1 MGAVG
6 GVVVGVVVGA
16 VVGLV
21 VAAVVG
27 TVVGITVG
35 AEVVPVVGVG
45 AVGEVVVCA
54 LVGLSVGTTTGK
66 SVGRIVEPGL
76 VANVPAGPVDGCVVG
91 LSAGFVA
98 GTVAGFVMFTV
109 GLPETVSVGSAIS
122 SVGDASVLFVVT
134 GWADTAVEG
143 AMVSP
148 VGAGVGS
155 AEGATEGTTIAGADE
170 AVAWESSC
178 ICGLF
183 LSGNSQIN
191 PITSKIPTTA
201 KSHRRSF
208 FSGGMISF
216 SAKGFMQ

>member
-1 MGAVG
+1 MVVGAVVG
-6 GVVVGVVVGA
+6 FVVGVVVGVVVGA
-16 VVGLV
+16 
-21 VAAVVG
+21 
-27 TVVGITVG
+27 VVGITVG
-35 AEVVPVVGVG
+35 AEVVPVVGVEG
-45 AVGEVVVCA
+45 VGEVVVCA
-54 LVGLSVGTTTGK
+54 LVGLSVGTTTGE
-66 SVGRIVEPGL
+66 SVGWIVEPGL
-76 VANVPAGPVDGCVVG
+76 VASVPADPVEGCVVG

-98 GTVAGFVMFTV
+98 GTVAGFVIFTV

-134 GWADTAVEG
+134 GWADTSVEG

-155 AEGATEGTTIAGADE
+155 AEGATEGTTVAGADE

-183 LSGNSQIN
+183 LSGSNQMN
-191 PITSKIPTTA
+191 PIVSRIPTTA

-216 SAKGFMQ
+216 SAKGVIQ